1 MNTTAGWKERRFL
14 SVQTKT
20 GLPDIFFLQ
29 EWAKTYESQDHG
41 IAELFE
47 LQHPLGQVHYPF
59 IKRNVPG
66 SMEWFDTVTPFGLN
80 GPLITDCKKGRERE
94 LATAFDI
101 RFQRYCDDHGIIA
114 EYIRFNPWVG
124 NIEPF
129 RDLYGIDR
137 RGIAMYIDLSTTD
150 YFMDEFKSGTRQ
162 QVRRALKN
170 DVTIEFDFTGE
181 TLQDFN
187 RIYQLM
193 AKRNSIPVYYL
204 FTEEFL
210 EDSFRTLGGKQ
221 FIINALHGGQRI
233 STALMVHHG
242 DYLHYHLAANDP
254 AYFKFAANSLVLSE
268 ACRWGIENGKKQLHL
283 GGAST
288 EPLFRF
294 KSGFTKT
301 NPLEILTGK
310 KIRNPEIYNQY
321 TAAKIIADPET
332 DTNHFPAY
340 RG

>member
-1 MNTTAGWKERRFL
+1 MNV
-14 SVQTKT
+14 STKT
-20 GLPDIFFLQ
+20 GIPDIFFLP
-29 EWAKTYESQDHG
+29 EWARAYESQDHG
-41 IAELFE
+41 VAELFE
-47 LQHPLGQVHYPF
+47 FQNTLGRVHYTF
-59 IKRNVPG
+59 IKRRVPG
-66 SMEWFDTVTPFGLN
+66 NADYWDAITPFGLN
-80 GPLITDCKKGRERE
+80 GPLITDCRPGREKE
-94 LATAFDI
+94 LAEAFDKA
-101 RFQRYCDDHGIIA
+101 FQTHCEDNNIIA
-114 EYIRFNPWVG
+114 EYIRFNPWIG

-129 RDLYGIDR
+129 REFYGIDM
-137 RGIAMYIDLSTTD
+137 RGIAMYVDLSSGN

-181 TLQDFN
+181 TLADFS

-193 AKRNSIPVYYL
+193 AQKNSIPEYYL

-210 EDSFRTLGGKQ
+210 ADSFRTLAGKQ
-221 FIINALHGGQRI
+221 FIINALHDGKRI

-268 ACRWGIENGKKQLHL
+268 ACRWGTANGKTQLHL

-301 NPLEILTGK
+301 EPLEILTGK
-310 KIRNPEIYNQY
+310 RIRNPEVYERISK
-321 TAAKIIADPET
+321 AKIAADPET
-332 DTNHFPAY
+332 DTHHFPVY

>member
-1 MNTTAGWKERRFL
+1 MSLK
-14 SVQTKT
+14 TKT
-20 GLPDIFFLQ
+20 GIPDIFFLP

-41 IAELFE
+41 SAELFE
-47 LQHPLGQVHYPF
+47 FQHPLGNIHYSF
-59 IKRNVPG
+59 IKRSIPH
-66 SMEWFDTVTPFGLN
+66 STEYFDAITPFGLN
-80 GPLITDCKKGRERE
+80 GPLITECQPGRERD
-94 LATAFDI
+94 LAVAFDKA
-101 RFQRYCDDHGIIA
+101 FQNYCEDHGIIA
-114 EYIRFNPWVG
+114 EYIRFNPWIG
-124 NIEPF
+124 NIDPF
-129 RDLYGIDR
+129 REFYGIDN
-137 RGIAMYIDLSTTD
+137 RGIAMYVDLTSGD
-150 YFMDEFKSGTRQ
+150 YFMDEFKSGARQ

-181 TLQDFN
+181 TLEDFN

-193 AKRNSIPVYYL
+193 AKRNSIPEYYL

-210 EDSFRTLGGKQ
+210 ADSFRTLGGKQ
-221 FIINALHGGQRI
+221 FIINALHGGKRI

-254 AYFKFAANSLVLSE
+254 AYFQFAANSLVLSE
-268 ACRWGIENGKKQLHL
+268 ACRWGTENGMKQLHL

-301 NPLEILTGK
+301 EPLDILTGK
-310 KIRNPEIYNQY
+310 KIRNSDVYKQFS
-321 TAAKIIADPET
+321 ADKINADPET
-332 DTNHFPAY
+332 DTNHFPIY